1 MDKETELA
9 YLKNLLASSQDVV
22 NVLETIA
29 AQFKSM
35 EQSSQST
42 SQSCIRSRGRYGH
55 RVQQLV
61 HRVFPRFESAD
72 GRRDCRHD
80 SRPQGA
86 RRFEA
91 VRSVLFGACLCVFL
105 IVLFVFHRVFFRRV

>member
-42 SQSCIRSRGRYGH
+42 SQSCIRSR
-55 RVQQLV
+55 VDMV
-61 HRVFPRFESAD
+61 TVFNNWSTVFSLASKAQAGDVTVVTIPDPKE
-72 GRRDCRHD
+72 RDD
-80 SRPQGA
+80 SKQ
-86 RRFEA
+86 
-91 VRSVLFGACLCVFL
+91 
-105 IVLFVFHRVFFRRV
+105 